1 MARHPLLVTM
11 VVWAGLLTG
20 VAGQDPAVEAVRLGG
35 MKLPELSSWLSARS
49 EVAEARTSPTQS

>member
-1 MARHPLLVTM
+1 MTM

-20 VAGQDPAVEAVRLGG
+20 VVGQDPAVEAVRLGG